1 MTVMTVGL
9 LSIAVY
15 AVLLVV
21 WLRMDRNREQYLDV
35 KREDRA

>member
-1 MTVMTVGL
+1 MNVMTVGL

-15 AVLLVV
+15 GVLLVI

-35 KREDRA
+35 AREDRS

>member
-1 MTVMTVGL
+1 MNVMTVGL

>member
-9 LSIAVY
+9 LSIAAY

-35 KREDRA
+35 KKEDRA